1 MMLEFSVPSRLFAL
15 SPVETHPVPPR
26 EEAPREIVH
35 DNKAD
40 DRDEEE
46 CSDLV
51 WSLAYWAWR

>member
-15 SPVETHPVPPR
+15 SPVETRPIPPR
-26 EEAPREIVH
+26 EEAPRDILQEEIEE
-35 DNKAD
+35 
-40 DRDEEE
+40 RDEEE